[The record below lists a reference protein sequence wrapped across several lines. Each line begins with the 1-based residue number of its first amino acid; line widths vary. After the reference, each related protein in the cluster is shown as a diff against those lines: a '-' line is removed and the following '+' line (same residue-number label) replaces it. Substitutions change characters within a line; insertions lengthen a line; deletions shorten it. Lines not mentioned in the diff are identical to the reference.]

1 MNILFT
7 TMLDAKDDYL
17 KIVWKNQY
25 ILNFYRNLNLVLS
38 ILGLGLNNL
47 NFIENNLNFKKSGR
61 NTVIKRYLFLKR
73 KGFN

>member
-1 MNILFT
+1 MPRMTILNC
-7 TMLDAKDDYL
+7 L
-17 KIVWKNQY
+17 KNQY

-47 NFIENNLNFKKSGR
+47 NFIENNLNFIENNLNFKNSVK